1 MKFYTENMENEDK
14 HERFVRL
21 AEARTSK
28 VLETIDLI
36 GNLSNKSVYSYG
48 DEEVE
53 KIFSAIRKCC
63 DENEAKF
70 KTSREKKENKFSL
83 KN

>member
-1 MKFYTENMENEDK
+1 MEKEDRHK
-14 HERFVRL
+14 RFVRL

-36 GNLSNKSVYSYG
+36 GNLSNKSVYAYT
-48 DEEVE
+48 DEDVE
-53 KIFSAIRKCC
+53 KIFDAIRRAC

-70 KTSREKKENKFSL
+70 KTSKEKKAKKFSL
-83 KN
+83 KDN